1 MRFALTPDQA
11 PIHVFLFEF
20 GLWMLEKKPPTPP
33 KGGRVNIDHVDMR
46 VSVDDGWFSS
56 SIVFLSKLAQTRYF
70 YGSKNN
76 NFFKELV

>member
-1 MRFALTPDQA
+1 MF
-11 PIHVFLFEF
+11 HFEF
-20 GLWMLEKKPPTPP
+20 GHWMLEKKPPPP
-33 KGGRVNIDHVDMR
+33 RKGWGRVNIDHVDMR

-76 NFFKELV
+76 NLFRPFKAIVV